1 MSPGSPESSHQTKT
15 TNPALR
21 LKQKRGLLLDGH
33 PTSSFRFGVALQNA
47 GALVTIAADT
57 PQAIDMIQREQAIGE
72 GFDFL
77 VVHFNAIQNQDQPG
91 LDAVRSVRTLGY
103 AGTVVALIEDDCPQ
117 AHARLEEACKQAG
130 CQVVAADD
138 QQSDQWIDGLE
149 AALRLR
155 VSDETVDNDTV
166 EGDGSDGSS
175 ALAGLMAAQV
185 APDNRL
191 LQRFV
196 EKLPARLDSVQ
207 AAMRQSDL
215 LLLETL
221 LQQFKRSADAHGYAP
236 LGHSIRDVE
245 SRIRQN
251 DKDLEDIQ
259 HAVESLMDI
268 CQDASFAKGG
278 SDDEPPS
285 VA

>member
-1 MSPGSPESSHQTKT
+1 MSLGSPEPSNQTQIT
-15 TNPALR
+15 APAQR

-47 GALVTIAADT
+47 GALVTVAADT
-57 PQAIDMIQREQAIGE
+57 PQATDLIQCGQAVSE

-91 LDAVRSVRTLGY
+91 LDAVRSIRTLGY
-103 AGTVVALIEDDCPQ
+103 TGAVVALIEDDCPEE
-117 AHARLEEACKQAG
+117 HARLEEACKQAG
-130 CQVVAADD
+130 CQVVAADN
-138 QQSDQWIDGLE
+138 QQPDQWIDALNAVLSQK
-149 AALRLR
+149 AA
-155 VSDETVDNDTV
+155 SGAT
-166 EGDGSDGSS
+166 EGDTLEDEGLGDSPS
-175 ALAGLMAAQV
+175 ALAGLMATQV
-185 APDNRL
+185 APENRL

-245 SRIRQN
+245 SRIREN
-251 DKDLEDIQ
+251 EKDLEDIQ
-259 HAVESLMDI
+259 HAVESLMDL
-268 CQDASFAKGG
+268 CEDAAFARGP
-278 SDDEPPS
+278 DDEPPS